1 MERGSRPISLE
12 DAGRR
17 VLECLCALEEAE
29 LLIRG
34 VFRPDKGPGSPE
46 FGLLLILDHWKDVGD
61 QLLASIANRDHL
73 FKIRASVDFLEMHT
87 GEVVA
92 MVQGLILTGR

>member
-1 MERGSRPISLE
+1 MERGALPISLE

-29 LLIRG
+29 LVIRG
-34 VFRPDKGPGSPE
+34 MCRPDKGPGQPE
-46 FGLLLILDHWKDVGD
+46 VGLLLILDHWRDVGD
-61 QLLASIANRDHL
+61 QILASIANRDHL
-73 FKIRASVDFLEMHT
+73 FKIRDSVDFLEMHT
-87 GEVVA
+87 EEVMT